1 MLSVILLINM
11 DKFLFV
17 REGRYTTCSWN
28 RGYDQPTDWLTILP
42 SILLSKYN
50 ASLTGPPATL
60 FTRCHVSQTWLLST
74 ASLAGTHSRNELFHP
89 SRRVGER
96 EREKRERGEREGENR
111 EKKYRCMTCTLVSKE
126 NIVADTAKPPPLRSP
141 WPPPYRRGWSEGW
154 NVGVITAAETTNRIA
169 DADWIMY
176 RANCHSEM
184 DSRLHCR
191 CSECT

>member
-1 MLSVILLINM
+1 LITVIVILLINM
-11 DKFLFV
+11 DRFLFV

-89 SRRVGER
+89 SRRVDER
-96 EREKRERGEREGENR
+96 EREKGRKRERTREGGR
-111 EKKYRCMTCTLVSKE
+111 EPGEKVSVYDVYPRVEGKYCRWH
-126 NIVADTAKPPPLRSP
+126 R
-141 WPPPYRRGWSEGW
+141 
-154 NVGVITAAETTNRIA
+154 ETTSA
-169 DADWIMY
+169 SVTLATP
-176 RANCHSEM
+176 
-184 DSRLHCR
+184 L
-191 CSECT
+191 